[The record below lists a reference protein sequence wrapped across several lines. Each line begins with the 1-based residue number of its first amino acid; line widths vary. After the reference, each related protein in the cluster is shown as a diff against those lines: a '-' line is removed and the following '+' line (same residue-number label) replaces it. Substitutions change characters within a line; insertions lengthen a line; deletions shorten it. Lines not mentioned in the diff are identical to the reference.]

1 MDVVNII
8 IIILIIATHVAYAF
22 FFLLIIMRE
31 LCAPTF
37 CVVLLDEPGNHGN
50 VLESVSC
57 S

>member
-8 IIILIIATHVAYAF
+8 IIILIIATHVAYPF